1 VSERLRGHQLRRQQN
16 YTVQVGG
23 VASAGGPLDFHL
35 TYFRDSDGDGILD
48 DQPDACQTVPG
59 IPAFGGCPPT
69 VRGVVRLTFDRIG
82 SGIRLTSLFVDRTA
96 RGTRIV
102 AGCRRCGRRVKL
114 TAHRGG
120 SVSVRRFVG
129 RLLQSGDRLQLR
141 ITHPRDSSH
150 RFRFGAIGR
159 VISWRI
165 RGQDLGRRVDRCTA
179 PGSSK
184 KIRCP

>member
-1 VSERLRGHQLRRQQN
+1 VMG
-16 YTVQVGG
+16 
-23 VASAGGPLDFHL
+23 AGGPLDFHF
-35 TYFRDSDGDGILD
+35 TYFRDSDGDGVLD
-48 DQPDACQTVPG
+48 EQPDACRTVAG

-69 VRGVVRLTFDRIG
+69 VRGVVRLTFDRVG
-82 SGIRLTSLFVDRTA
+82 SGIRLTSLVVDRTA

-102 AGCRRCGRRVKL
+102 ARCRRCGRRVKL

-120 SVSVRRFVG
+120 TVRVRRFVG
-129 RLLQSGDRLQLR
+129 RVLPSGDRLELR
-141 ITHPRDSSH
+141 ITHPRAGSG

-159 VISWRI
+159 VISWQI

-179 PGSSK
+179 PGSRK